1 MTLTIS
7 NLNSASKLA
16 IDIAQKLAKEQ
27 AHATFGTPHL
37 LMALL
42 NSRVGITSFITS
54 MDKDLSYLK
63 GWAQYR
69 IEEYKTKG
77 LPEDE
82 PDADEEVKKT
92 IDVSSTF
99 KLMFN
104 KAHIDPLCILAAITR
119 PGVAFPKG
127 QIGSLKLSED
137 EMVEAVLSDVSIQA
151 AVSENG
157 GRNTSAMSSD
167 RTTHSASNTKTFLN
181 YCIDKLALAQQGKI
195 DPIFGRDAEIGKMEN
210 ILCRR
215 TKPNVI
221 ITGEPGVGK
230 TALVDGFALQIAD
243 GNVSEYFKDA
253 KLYQLDIGALMA
265 GASYRGEVED
275 RLKKIMSEIRR
286 IPKVIL
292 FIDEIHMILDKDSGA
307 NGVANLIKPEL
318 ARGEINVIGATTN
331 KEYRLHVEKDPA
343 FVRRFE
349 VLNVEEPDLPEAV
362 KMIKGLKNLFEEH
375 HNYKLPDNVLESIVK
390 LAKRYFP
397 TRRLPDSA
405 IDLMDRTMS
414 SFRILEDNLKARL
427 EKVDV
432 ALADLKDSDAAKVW
446 ANFWEESSKTLTSLA
461 FQHVDI
467 EKPNEFAETTE
478 WKDYV
483 NAVLASIRS
492 TAENKRTEIGTDEV
506 AVVVEDT
513 TGIPV
518 GKMGE
523 DEQQKL
529 LEFDKALKS
538 KVIGQDLAADII
550 SKAIKRSRSG
560 LKEKGKP
567 IGSFF
572 LVGPTGTGKTELAK
586 AITEELFNTR
596 DALIRFDMSE
606 YMESHSVSM
615 LKGSPPGYVGYEN
628 GGLLVN
634 KIRQQP
640 YAVVLFDEVEKA
652 HPDVFKLFL
661 QILDEGYLRDTL
673 DKMGKFQDT
682 LILFTSNAEAEWV
695 VEKFEK
701 GELPEE
707 DELKDRMLQARY
719 FKPEFLNRLD
729 AVIPFA
735 PLKKAD
741 LVKILG
747 LQLKSFRKLLNERKI
762 KLELSEAAADFLVDK
777 GYSPAFGARPLKR
790 VIDTYLADNISE
802 LIIAGRVKSG
812 QTLKVELEQDQ
823 LKFVAQ

>member
-7 NLNSASKLA
+7 NLNAASKLA

-42 NSRVGITSFITS
+42 NSRVGISSFISS
-54 MDKDLSYLK
+54 MEKDLSYLK

-69 IEEYKTKG
+69 IDEYKTKG
-77 LPEDE
+77 LPVDE
-82 PDADEEVKKT
+82 PEADEDVKKT
-92 IDVSSTF
+92 LDVSSTF

-127 QIGSLKLSED
+127 QIGSLKLSEE
-137 EMVEAVLSDVSIQA
+137 EMVEAVLSDVSTQA

-157 GRNTSAMSSD
+157 GAAASTSSGG
-167 RTTHSASNTKTFLN
+167 TTHSASNTKAFLN
-181 YCIDKLALAQQGKI
+181 YCIDKIALAQQGKI
-195 DPIFGRDAEIGKMEN
+195 DPIFGRDAEIGQMEN

-230 TALVDGFALQIAD
+230 TALVDGFALQIAE

-275 RLKKIMSEIRR
+275 RLKKIMSEIKR

-349 VLNVEEPDLPEAV
+349 VLNVEEPGIPAAV
-362 KMIKGLKNLFEEH
+362 KMVKGLKNLFEEH
-375 HNYKLPDNVLESIVK
+375 HNYKLPDDVLESIVK

-432 ALADLKDSDAAKVW
+432 ALAELKDSDAAKVW
-446 ANFWEESSKTLTSLA
+446 ANFWDEASKTLTSLA
-461 FQHVDI
+461 FQHIDK
-467 EKPNEFAETTE
+467 EEPSEFAETPE

-483 NAVLASIRS
+483 NAVLDSIRS
-492 TAENKRTEIGTDEV
+492 LAENKRTEIGTDEV
-506 AVVVEDT
+506 SAVVADS
-513 TGIPV
+513 TGIPM

-523 DEQQKL
+523 DEQQRL
-529 LEFDKALKS
+529 LEFDNAIKS

-661 QILDEGYLRDTL
+661 QILDEGYLHDTL
-673 DKMGKFQDT
+673 DKVGKFEDA

-701 GELPEE
+701 GEVPDE
-707 DELKDRMLQARY
+707 DELKDRMLEARH

-735 PLKKAD
+735 PLGKDD
-741 LVKILG
+741 LVKILE

-762 KLELSEAAADFLVDK
+762 KLELSEATANFLVDK

-802 LIIAGRVKSG
+802 LIIAGEVKNG
-812 QTLKVELEQDQ
+812 QTVLVEIEKDNV
-823 LKFVAQ
+823 KFTAQ